1 MSKFEEQSMY
11 MNKEIALIN
20 NNVTSLEQDYKAF
33 LNFYQQN
40 FKEKDANSSFND
52 DKILSHIEKIY
63 KKIEE
68 NTKKDE
74 KINELV
80 SRLSDQKSFRLEE
93 DRFSR
98 LNRTEIEKENFSFE
112 LQKFENENAVLSRD
126 ISKIKKKISIK
137 DRELQ
142 EKNLIIQNLQ
152 KEKKDL
158 INECIKIQ
166 IM

>member
-152 KEKKDL
+152 KEKKIL
-158 INECIKIQ
+158 
-166 IM
+166 